1 MSFFAWFPSFI
12 SLYLHIKIS
21 CMSRDRSI
29 LSRLIN
35 RTSSPEGGGASL
47 ARLGKIESVYDMSNN
62 GAMQIATVYRCVKLL
77 SDSVASLPMRLM
89 KLKDGVFVDDYNN
102 PLYYLLTVQPMPGK
116 SAFDFWSELV
126 QQILLRG
133 NAYVVPVY
141 DPLTLSISKLVLI
154 KQGSCTTDTTGKIY
168 QISDTDNDIVGD
180 YPETEV
186 LHFMNTSLNSVTG
199 LSVLAFARTTLNIA
213 DSGDKE
219 TLSRFRNG
227 GNVRG
232 IIYNDNSIVGVGEYQ
247 DAELGKQAKTLD
259 EKLNGINGEGQ
270 QHIVPMNGDVKFT
283 QLSMTSADMQFL
295 ESRKFTVRDICRFFG
310 VHPSFVFDDTS
321 NNYKSAEMANV
332 AFLSQT
338 LNPLLRKIE
347 NECLRKLVAP
357 SMALKRKFEFDRRAI
372 YAADLA
378 SRVDYQMKTIQTGL
392 YTVNEWRK
400 EENKPAVEGGDSVFV
415 SANLKSI
422 YDPSSVMSFVQPSDN
437 KNNKKDSEE

>member
-1 MSFFAWFPSFI
+1 MSKRSNLFSILFG
-12 SLYLHIKIS
+12 
-21 CMSRDRSI
+21 RSI
-29 LSRLIN
+29 SAD
-35 RTSSPEGGGASL
+35 TTGTASP
-47 ARLGKIESVYDMSNN
+47 ARLGQIESIFDMASS
-62 GAMQIATVYRCVKLL
+62 GAMQIATVYRCVRLL
-77 SDSVASLPMRLM
+77 SDSIASLPMHCM
-89 KLKDGVFVDDYNN
+89 KLKDGIFVDDVNN
-102 PLYYLLTVQPMPGK
+102 PLYYLMTVQPMPGK
-116 SAFDFWSELV
+116 SAFDFWAELV
-126 QQILLRG
+126 QQVLLRG

-141 DPLTLSISKLVLI
+141 NVVTLAVEKLVLI
-154 KQGSCTTDTTGKIY
+154 RPGKCTIDTTGKIY
-168 QISDTDNDIVGD
+168 HISDYDNGVVGD

-186 LHFMNTSLNSVTG
+186 LHFMNTSLDGISGV
-199 LSVLAFARTTLNIA
+199 SVLTFARTTLNIA

-227 GNVRG
+227 GNIRG
-232 IIYNDNSIVGVGEYQ
+232 VISNDHTAVGFGEYQ
-247 DAELGKQAKTLD
+247 DKELSKQAESLD
-259 EKLNGINGEGQ
+259 NKLNGINGEGQ
-270 QHIVPMNGDVKFT
+270 QHIVAMSGEVKFT

-338 LNPLLRKIE
+338 LNPMLRKIE

-378 SRVDYQMKTIQTGL
+378 SRVDYQMKTIQAGL

-400 EENKPAVEGGDSVFV
+400 EENKQNVEGGDRVFV

-422 YDPSSVMSFVQPSDN
+422 DDPGSVMDFTQPTKSKSKED
-437 KNNKKDSEE
+437 